1 MRFLLLLI
9 SFIFSFIFY
18 LFHIKI
24 VWDSIFFW
32 KINNPI
38 QFDTIFLKPGI
49 ISIIFIIIWIIFLL
63 FFSDFKKNNNKE
75 KISFKELLNILYNNI
90 LSFIFLLISPLWLY
104 YYFNT
109 LQLGHKYLSIIYFIL
124 SILFYFIL
132 INIKYFK
139 NKKDYRIIVKY
150 LSLIFIY
157 LSTVFWIL
165 YILKQWNNSII
176 YIIITYS
183 LCFNFYIHLKF
194 KNFISLLFSIISLGL
209 LLYQLFPLLE
219 F

>member
-1 MRFLLLLI
+1 M
-9 SFIFSFIFY
+9 
-18 LFHIKI
+18 
-24 VWDSIFFW
+24 WDSIFFW

-109 LQLGHKYLSIIYFIL
+109 LQLGHKYLFIIYFIF